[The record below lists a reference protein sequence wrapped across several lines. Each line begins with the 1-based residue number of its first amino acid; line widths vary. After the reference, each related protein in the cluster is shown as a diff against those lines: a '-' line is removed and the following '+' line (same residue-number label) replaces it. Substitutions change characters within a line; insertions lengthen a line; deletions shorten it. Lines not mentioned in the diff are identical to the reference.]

1 MQMYNKN
8 CLKPL
13 QNHVE
18 HLQCQP
24 RINKHKNTS
33 ISLAYYQGKSG
44 LIDKGSTYINPP
56 PVDAFIS
63 AFADT
68 LTAATSRWI
77 LRKSPPRFCME
88 QTMGS
93 KKNTKTLESLV
104 IWRLESLPSC
114 MVVVSTAAFFPL
126 NSKSKKKQNTEGKIH
141 EKKQASTWNK
151 QPGLG
156 SQIATWM
163 WVSYISER
171 KSVYSFISSNTVGF
185 RKKQRISW
193 VKKHVFQWSFCWET
207 WESIK
212 FTCFNM

>member
-77 LRKSPPRFCME
+77 LQKSPPRFCME
-88 QTMGS
+88 PTMGS
-93 KKNTKTLESLV
+93 KKHTITLERLA
-104 IWRLESLPSC
+104 IWRLESYPHAWWLC
-114 MVVVSTAAFFPL
+114 QMLFFQHWIQQR
-126 NSKSKKKQNTEGKIH
+126 KKKKQNTE
-141 EKKQASTWNK
+141 KKKKKKKNKHPASTWNK
-151 QPGLG
+151 QLGSG
-156 SQIATWM
+156 SQIATWIM
-163 WVSYISER
+163 GDLHFGKEVC
-171 KSVYSFISSNTVGF
+171 V
-185 RKKQRISW
+185 
-193 VKKHVFQWSFCWET
+193 
-207 WESIK
+207 
-212 FTCFNM
+212 